1 MLEAALLLRTVGVDT
16 QLPEEEAEVSLFLGD
31 QALDLMQALPHLL
44 RRGIREV
51 LGHAELVGCA
61 DQGLDHSVVKLDGL
75 SLPFLRG
82 RRLPGALIPHP
93 FIQ

>member
-31 QALDLMQALPHLL
+31 QALDLMQALPHLR

-51 LGHAELVGCA
+51 LGHAELEGTHPAMLTERAVA
-61 DQGLDHSVVKLDGL
+61 RAVLNLVDYDQGRAAQAAEGD
-75 SLPFLRG
+75 
-82 RRLPGALIPHP
+82 
-93 FIQ
+93 